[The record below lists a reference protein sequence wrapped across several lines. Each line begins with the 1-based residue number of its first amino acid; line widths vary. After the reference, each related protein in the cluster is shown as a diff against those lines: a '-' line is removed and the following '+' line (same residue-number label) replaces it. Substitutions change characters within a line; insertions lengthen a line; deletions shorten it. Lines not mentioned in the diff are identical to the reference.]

1 MPAPKDL
8 IEGPGAAADPAAP
21 DRPFGF
27 EYRAEPDRADSGRA
41 VSGQAYSDRAAS
53 GQAHSDRAVS
63 GPAHSDRAVS
73 GPAHSDRADSGPADS
88 DRAASG
94 PADSGRADR
103 QRVLFGTGRAGELLP
118 TVLAELGVRQAML
131 IGTRR
136 ELERS
141 ARVLGG
147 IRPALVFDEVVQHVP
162 VELAERATQAAL
174 DAGVD
179 ALVAIG
185 GGSAIGL
192 AKAVALRAGQRD
204 SAARPLLIVAVP
216 TTYSGSEATA
226 IWGLVDGGL
235 KTTGIDP
242 RVLPAVVIYDAEL
255 TRSLP
260 RGLSVSSGLNAL
272 AHAVDALWAPDA
284 TAATAAVAVDAIRML
299 AVALPAVDADP
310 GSLTGREDAL
320 LGAHLAAGAFSATG
334 SGLHHKISHVLGGT
348 FGLPHSE
355 THAVVLPH
363 VVAFNVPA
371 APAAEAQIATAL
383 GAPSAVA
390 GLVALRDRL
399 HAPTALRELG
409 FREGDIPRAVTLI
422 LAAVPTSNP
431 RTVTADGLS
440 ALLRAAWSGAAPGS
454 AT

>member
-1 MPAPKDL
+1 MPAPEGL
-8 IEGPGAAADPAAP
+8 IEGTGAAADPAASS
-21 DRPFGF
+21 RPFDF
-27 EYRAEPDRADSGRA
+27 EHRADTGRPDSDRADPGRPDPGRADTGRADSGRA
-41 VSGQAYSDRAAS
+41 DPGR
-53 GQAHSDRAVS
+53 
-63 GPAHSDRAVS
+63 P
-73 GPAHSDRADSGPADS
+73 DS
-88 DRAASG
+88 DRG
-94 PADSGRADR
+94 DPGRADPGRADPGRFDR

-141 ARVLGG
+141 ARVLVG

-174 DAGVD
+174 SAGVD

-204 SAARPLLIVAVP
+204 SAARPLPIVAVP

-235 KTTGIDP
+235 KTTGVDL
-242 RVLPAVVIYDAEL
+242 RALPAVVIYDAEL

-272 AHAVDALWAPDA
+272 AHAVDALWAPGA
-284 TAATAAVAVDAIRML
+284 TSATAAVAVDAIRML
-299 AVALPAVDADP
+299 AVALPAVVADP
-310 GSLTGREDAL
+310 GSLTAREDAL

-363 VVAFNVPA
+363 VVAFNLPA
-371 APAAEAQIATAL
+371 APEAAAQIATAL
-383 GAPSAVA
+383 GASSAVA

-399 HAPTALRELG
+399 HAPTTLRELG
-409 FREGDIPRAVTLI
+409 FRESDIPRAVTLI
-422 LAAVPTSNP
+422 LTAVPTSNP
-431 RTVTADGLS
+431 RPVTADGL
-440 ALLRAAWSGAAPGS
+440 ATLLRAAWSGAAPGS
-454 AT
+454 AA

>member
-1 MPAPKDL
+1 MPAPEGLLK
-8 IEGPGAAADPAAP
+8 GPGAAADPAAP
-21 DRPFGF
+21 DRPFDF
-27 EYRAEPDRADSGRA
+27 EHRADS
-41 VSGQAYSDRAAS
+41 DT
-53 GQAHSDRAVS
+53 AH
-63 GPAHSDRAVS
+63 
-73 GPAHSDRADSGPADS
+73 
-88 DRAASG
+88 
-94 PADSGRADR
+94 R

-118 TVLAELGVRQAML
+118 TVLAELGVRQVML

-141 ARVLGG
+141 ARVLVG

-174 DAGVD
+174 SAGVD

-204 SAARPLLIVAVP
+204 SVARQLPIVAVP

-235 KTTGIDP
+235 KTTGVDP

-272 AHAVDALWAPDA
+272 AHAVDALWAPGA
-284 TAATAAVAVDAIRML
+284 SAATTAIAVDAIRVL
-299 AVALPAVDADP
+299 AVALPAVDANP
-310 GSLTGREDAL
+310 GSLPGREDAL
-320 LGAHLAAGAFSATG
+320 LVAHLAAGAFSATG

-348 FGLPHSE
+348 FGLSHSE

-383 GAPSAVA
+383 GASSAVA

-399 HAPTALRELG
+399 HAPTTLRELG
-409 FREGDIPRAVTLI
+409 FRQSDIPRAVTLI

-431 RTVTADGLS
+431 RPVTADGVA
-440 ALLRAAWSGAAPGS
+440 ALLRAAWSGAAPEYEQAVLDRYDESG
-454 AT
+454 A